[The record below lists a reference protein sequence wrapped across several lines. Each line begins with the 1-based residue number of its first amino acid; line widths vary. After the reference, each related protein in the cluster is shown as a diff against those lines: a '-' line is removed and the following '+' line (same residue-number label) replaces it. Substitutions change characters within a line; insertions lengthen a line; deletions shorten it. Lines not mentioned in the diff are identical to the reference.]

1 MGIMSFLRNRAGII
15 IVGAIGFAIIAF
27 LVSDAVQMGSSFMN
41 AGQTEV
47 GEVDGE
53 VIDIL
58 EFNELVE
65 QSSNNFKQQMGQTN
79 LDPQMTAYIIE
90 NTWNQSVSKLLLKK
104 EMARLGLQVSK
115 NEMNDL
121 VTGKNPDPQI
131 TQNFGDPQTG
141 QLNRV
146 QLNAFLENVK
156 SQPSDS
162 PVSQQWTAFLLN
174 IRDNKIAQKYNNLI
188 KNSIYVTALEAKED
202 YTQRNKL
209 VNFSYLN
216 LDYAS
221 IPDNQVKPSD
231 QDYSDYYNE
240 NKFRFNNPIETRN
253 LEYILFDA
261 NPSKSDSAEVIAAV
275 QKVAADFRATTN
287 DSLFVSINSETKLPI
302 SYVRKGQLDP
312 ALDSLIFKTGAGGFV
327 GPIFSNGVY
336 KMAKVLDV
344 KVGPDSVKASHIL
357 INPASEGGID
367 KARAKAD
374 SIRGLIA
381 GGASFAELAAKFGT
395 DASKDT
401 GGDLGTF
408 GRGAMVP
415 AFEEA
420 VFNGKAGDLRV
431 ISTQF
436 GVHVI
441 KINAQI
447 GASRV
452 AKVALLDKS
461 LSTSSKTQQD
471 AYKKATAFLA
481 AAKDEKAF
489 DEESKKLGYAK
500 VVADNIVA
508 TQAAI
513 EGLNTAREIVRWAF
527 DADKGDVSNQVFEME
542 NKFAVAKLVD
552 VLEKG
557 TLPLDQVK
565 KRIEPL
571 VVKSV
576 KARML
581 TEKMNKAL
589 AGSSSIEQVAQKVGK
604 PVSPVQNV
612 VFANPVIPGL
622 SQENKLVGTIFG
634 SQPGK
639 LSKSVEGEY
648 GVYVFV
654 VNGFSNPAPLTNVF
668 KQKVQVAQNVQ
679 QRATGEAFKV
689 LRDKS
694 EIKDNRVKFF

>member
-231 QDYSDYYNE
+231 QDYSEYYNE

-589 AGSSSIEQVAQKVGK
+589 AGSSSIEQVAQKIGK

-668 KQKVQVAQNVQ
+668 KQKVQVAQGIQ
-679 QRATGEAFKV
+679 QRAAGDAFKV

>member
-231 QDYSDYYNE
+231 QDYSEYYNE

-261 NPSKSDSAEVIAAV
+261 NPSKADSAEVIAAV

>member
-202 YTQRNKL
+202 YIQRNKL

-231 QDYSDYYNE
+231 QDYSEYYNE

-275 QKVAADFRATTN
+275 QKVAADFRATAN

-367 KARAKAD
+367 KAKAKAD

>member
-141 QLNRV
+141 QLNRM

-231 QDYSDYYNE
+231 QDYSDFYNE

-253 LEYILFDA
+253 IEYILFDA

-275 QKVAADFRATTN
+275 QKIAADFRATTN

-367 KARAKAD
+367 KAKAKAD
-374 SIRGLIA
+374 SIRSLIA

-481 AAKDEKAF
+481 AAKDEKSF

-589 AGSSSIEQVAQKVGK
+589 AGSSSIEQVAQKIGK

-668 KQKVQVAQNVQ
+668 KQKVQVAQGIQ
-679 QRATGEAFKV
+679 QRAAGDAFKV

>member
-1 MGIMSFLRNRAGII
+1 MSFLRNRAGII

-202 YTQRNKL
+202 YVQRNKL
-209 VNFSYLN
+209 VNFNYLN

-312 ALDSLIFKTGAGGFV
+312 ALDSLIFKTAAGGFV
-327 GPIFSNGVY
+327 GPVFSNGVY

-367 KARAKAD
+367 KAKAKAD

-513 EGLNTAREIVRWAF
+513 EGLNTAVRLF
-527 DADKGDVSNQVFEME
+527 V
-542 NKFAVAKLVD
+542 
-552 VLEKG
+552 
-557 TLPLDQVK
+557 
-565 KRIEPL
+565 
-571 VVKSV
+571 
-576 KARML
+576 
-581 TEKMNKAL
+581 
-589 AGSSSIEQVAQKVGK
+589 
-604 PVSPVQNV
+604 
-612 VFANPVIPGL
+612 GL
-622 SQENKLVGTIFG
+622 SMPIKVMFPIRYLKWKI
-634 SQPGK
+634 SL
-639 LSKSVEGEY
+639 LSLS
-648 GVYVFV
+648 
-654 VNGFSNPAPLTNVF
+654 L
-668 KQKVQVAQNVQ
+668 
-679 QRATGEAFKV
+679 
-689 LRDKS
+689 
-694 EIKDNRVKFF
+694 

>member
-15 IVGAIGFAIIAF
+15 IVGAIGLAIVAF
-27 LVSDAVQMGSSFMN
+27 LVSDALQVGSSFMN

-53 VIDIL
+53 AIDIV

-90 NTWNQSVSKLLLKK
+90 NAWNQSVSKLLLKK

-115 NEMNDL
+115 NEMNDM

-131 TQNFGDPQTG
+131 VQNFGDPQTG
-141 QLNRV
+141 QVNRV

-156 SQPSDS
+156 SQASDS
-162 PVSQQWTAFLLN
+162 PVSQQWSAFLLN

-202 YTQRNKL
+202 YIQRNKL
-209 VNFSYLN
+209 VNFNYVN

-221 IPDNQVKPSD
+221 IPDNQVKPTD
-231 QDYSDYYNE
+231 QDYTEYYNE
-240 NKFRFNNPIETRN
+240 NKFRFKNPIETRTF
-253 LEYILFDA
+253 EYIVFDA
-261 NPSKSDSAEVIAAV
+261 NPSKTDSAEVTAAV
-275 QKVAADFRATTN
+275 QKLAADFRASKN
-287 DSLFVSINSETKLPI
+287 DSLFISINAETKLPI
-302 SYVRKGQLDP
+302 SYVRRGQLDP
-312 ALDSLIFKTGAGGFV
+312 ALDSAVFRASVGSLAGPVFT
-327 GPIFSNGVY
+327 NGVY

-344 KVGPDSVKASHIL
+344 KMSPDSVKASHIL

-374 SIRGLIA
+374 SIRNLIA

-408 GRGAMVP
+408 GRGSMVP

-420 VFNGKAGDLRV
+420 VFNGRPGDLK
-431 ISTQF
+431 IITTQF

-447 GASRV
+447 GSSTV

-461 LSTSSKTQQD
+461 LSTSNKTQQE

-489 DEESKKLGYAK
+489 DAEAKKLGYEK
-500 VVADNIVA
+500 VIADNIVA
-508 TQAAI
+508 TQAVI
-513 EGLNTAREIVRWAF
+513 QGLNSAREMVRWAF
-527 DADKGDVSNQVFEME
+527 DADKGDVSNQVFEMD

-557 TLPLDQVK
+557 TLPLEQVK
-565 KRIEPL
+565 KRIES
-571 VVKSV
+571 VVIRRV

-589 AGSSSIEQVAQKVGK
+589 AGSNSIEQVAQKIGK
-604 PVSPVQNV
+604 PVTPVQNI

-639 LSKSVEGEY
+639 ISKSIEGEY

-654 VNGFSNPAPLTNVF
+654 VNGFTNPAPLTNLF
-668 KQKVQVAQNVQ
+668 KQKVQVAQGIQ
-679 QRATGEAFKV
+679 QRAAGEAFKV

>member
-188 KNSIYVTALEAKED
+188 KNSIYVTSLEAKED
-202 YTQRNKL
+202 YIQRNKL

-221 IPDNQVKPSD
+221 IPDNQVKPSE

-240 NKFRFNNPIETRN
+240 NKFRFNNPFETRN
-253 LEYILFDA
+253 FDYILFDA
-261 NPSKSDSAEVIAAV
+261 NPSKADSAEVIVAV
-275 QKVAADFRATTN
+275 QKIAADFRATTN

-312 ALDSLIFKTGAGGFV
+312 ALDSLIFKTSAGGFV
-327 GPIFSNGVY
+327 GPVFSNGVY

-357 INPASEGGID
+357 INPASEGGIN
-367 KARAKAD
+367 KAKAKAD
-374 SIRGLIA
+374 SIRSLIA

-420 VFNGKAGDLRV
+420 VFNGNAGDLKV
-431 ISTQF
+431 ITTQF

-447 GASRV
+447 GSSRV

-461 LSTSSKTQQD
+461 LSTSNKTQQD

-481 AAKDEKAF
+481 AAKDEKSF
-489 DEESKKLGYAK
+489 DEESKKLGYVK

-508 TQAAI
+508 TQAVI
-513 EGLNTAREIVRWAF
+513 QGLNSAREMVRWAF
-527 DADKGDVSNQVFEME
+527 DADKGDVSNQVFEMD
-542 NKFAVAKLVD
+542 NKFAVARLVD
-552 VLEKG
+552 VLKKG
-557 TLPLDQVK
+557 TLSQDQVK

-589 AGSSSIEQVAQKVGK
+589 AGSNSIEQVAQKVGK

-622 SQENKLVGTIFG
+622 AQENKLVGTIFG

>member
-104 EMARLGLQVSK
+104 EIARLGIQVSK

-188 KNSIYVTALEAKED
+188 KNSIYVTALEAKAD
-202 YTQRNKL
+202 YIQRNKL

-221 IPDNQVKPSD
+221 IPDNQVKPTD
-231 QDYSDYYNE
+231 QDYSEYYNE

-253 LEYILFDA
+253 FEYILFDA
-261 NPSKSDSAEVIAAV
+261 NPSKADSAEVIVAV

-312 ALDSLIFKTGAGGFV
+312 ALDSLIFKASAGGFV
-327 GPIFSNGVY
+327 GPVFSNGVY

-367 KARAKAD
+367 KAKAKAD

-420 VFNGKAGDLRV
+420 VFNGQTGDLKV

-447 GASRV
+447 GSSRV

-461 LSTSSKTQQD
+461 LATSNKTQQD

-481 AAKDEKAF
+481 AAKDEKSF
-489 DEESKKLGYAK
+489 DEESKKLGYVK

-508 TQAAI
+508 TQAVI
-513 EGLNTAREIVRWAF
+513 QGLNSAREMVRWAF
-527 DADKGDVSNQVFEME
+527 DADKGDVSNQVFEMD
-542 NKFAVAKLVD
+542 NKFAVARLVD

-557 TLPLDQVK
+557 TLTQDQVK

-604 PVSPVQNV
+604 PVNPVQNV

-622 SQENKLVGTIFG
+622 AQENKLVGTIFG

-654 VNGFSNPAPLTNVF
+654 VNGFINPAPLTNVF

>member
-202 YTQRNKL
+202 YIQRNKL

-231 QDYSDYYNE
+231 QDYSEYYNE

>member
-367 KARAKAD
+367 KAKAKAD

>member
-27 LVSDAVQMGSSFMN
+27 LVSDAVKVGSSFMN
-41 AGQTEV
+41 SGQTEV

-104 EMARLGLQVSK
+104 EIARLGIQVSK

-188 KNSIYVTALEAKED
+188 KNSIYVTALEAKAD
-202 YTQRNKL
+202 YIQRNKL

-221 IPDNQVKPSD
+221 IPDNQVKPTD
-231 QDYSDYYNE
+231 QDYSEYYNE

-253 LEYILFDA
+253 FEYILFDA
-261 NPSKSDSAEVIAAV
+261 NPSKADSAEVIVAV

-312 ALDSLIFKTGAGGFV
+312 ALDSLIFKASAGGFV
-327 GPIFSNGVY
+327 GPVFSNGVY

-367 KARAKAD
+367 KAKAKAD

-420 VFNGKAGDLRV
+420 VFNGNVGDLKV

-447 GASRV
+447 GSSRV

-461 LSTSSKTQQD
+461 LATSNKTQQD

-481 AAKDEKAF
+481 AAKDEKSF
-489 DEESKKLGYAK
+489 DEESKKLGYVK

-508 TQAAI
+508 TQAVI
-513 EGLNTAREIVRWAF
+513 QGLNSAREMVRWAF
-527 DADKGDVSNQVFEME
+527 DADKGDVSNQVFEMD
-542 NKFAVAKLVD
+542 NKFAVARLVD

-557 TLPLDQVK
+557 TLTQDQVK

-604 PVSPVQNV
+604 PVNPVQNV

-622 SQENKLVGTIFG
+622 AQENKLVGTIFG

-654 VNGFSNPAPLTNVF
+654 VNGFINPAPLTNVF

>member
-1 MGIMSFLRNRAGII
+1 
-15 IVGAIGFAIIAF
+15 
-27 LVSDAVQMGSSFMN
+27 
-41 AGQTEV
+41 
-47 GEVDGE
+47 
-53 VIDIL
+53 
-58 EFNELVE
+58 
-65 QSSNNFKQQMGQTN
+65 
-79 LDPQMTAYIIE
+79 
-90 NTWNQSVSKLLLKK
+90 
-104 EMARLGLQVSK
+104 
-115 NEMNDL
+115 
-121 VTGKNPDPQI
+121 
-131 TQNFGDPQTG
+131 
-141 QLNRV
+141 
-146 QLNAFLENVK
+146 
-156 SQPSDS
+156 
-162 PVSQQWTAFLLN
+162 
-174 IRDNKIAQKYNNLI
+174 
-188 KNSIYVTALEAKED
+188 
-202 YTQRNKL
+202 
-209 VNFSYLN
+209 
-216 LDYAS
+216 
-221 IPDNQVKPSD
+221 
-231 QDYSDYYNE
+231 
-240 NKFRFNNPIETRN
+240 
-253 LEYILFDA
+253 
-261 NPSKSDSAEVIAAV
+261 
-275 QKVAADFRATTN
+275 
-287 DSLFVSINSETKLPI
+287 
-302 SYVRKGQLDP
+302 
-312 ALDSLIFKTGAGGFV
+312 
-327 GPIFSNGVY
+327 
-336 KMAKVLDV
+336 
-344 KVGPDSVKASHIL
+344 
-357 INPASEGGID
+357 
-367 KARAKAD
+367 
-374 SIRGLIA
+374 
-381 GGASFAELAAKFGT
+381 
-395 DASKDT
+395 
-401 GGDLGTF
+401 
-408 GRGAMVP
+408 
-415 AFEEA
+415 
-420 VFNGKAGDLRV
+420 V

-489 DEESKKLGYAK
+489 DEESKKLGYVK

-542 NKFAVAKLVD
+542 NKFAVARLVD

-557 TLPLDQVK
+557 TLPQDQVK

-589 AGSSSIEQVAQKVGK
+589 AGSNSIEQVAQKVGK

-622 SQENKLVGTIFG
+622 AQENKLVGTIFG

>member
-202 YTQRNKL
+202 YIQRNKL

-231 QDYSDYYNE
+231 QDYSEYYNE

-275 QKVAADFRATTN
+275 QKIAADFRATAN
-287 DSLFVSINSETKLPI
+287 DSLFVSINSETKLPV

-312 ALDSLIFKTGAGGFV
+312 ALDSLVFKASAGGFV
-327 GPIFSNGVY
+327 GPVFSNGVY

-367 KARAKAD
+367 KAKAKAD

>member
-202 YTQRNKL
+202 YIQRNKL

-275 QKVAADFRATTN
+275 QKVAADFRATAN

>member
-202 YTQRNKL
+202 YIQRNKL

-275 QKVAADFRATTN
+275 QKVAADFRATAN

-312 ALDSLIFKTGAGGFV
+312 ALDSLIFKAGAGGFV

>member
-141 QLNRV
+141 QLNRM

-188 KNSIYVTALEAKED
+188 KNSIYVTSLEAKED
-202 YTQRNKL
+202 YIQRNKL

-231 QDYSDYYNE
+231 QDYSDFYNE

-253 LEYILFDA
+253 IEYILFDA

-275 QKVAADFRATTN
+275 QKIAADFRATTN

-312 ALDSLIFKTGAGGFV
+312 ALDSLIFKTAAGGFV
-327 GPIFSNGVY
+327 GPVFSNGVY

-367 KARAKAD
+367 KAKAKAD
-374 SIRGLIA
+374 SIRSLIA

-431 ISTQF
+431 INTQF

-481 AAKDEKAF
+481 AAKDEKSF

-552 VLEKG
+552 VLKEG

-589 AGSSSIEQVAQKVGK
+589 AGSSSIEQVAQKIGK

-668 KQKVQVAQNVQ
+668 KQKVQVAQGIQ
-679 QRATGEAFKV
+679 QRAAGDAFKV